1 MIMENHIIEITE
13 TEGDRSYWECECG
26 TSGSCPAEADVGIA
40 AERHIPQ
47 DEGAIYRTRGKW

>member
-1 MIMENHIIEITE
+1 MEKHVIEITE
-13 TEGDRSYWECECG
+13 LEAGHSYWECDCG

-47 DEGAIYRTRGKW
+47 DEGAIYRTRGNW